1 MRIVFTSYVS
11 SPEFEEPLVWLNRIN
26 GYTGILEGLSKNHE
40 VIGIEKINYKGD
52 YFQDG
57 VQYCFLKQRKKVL
70 LFPFRLHQFIKKLQP
85 DIVFINGFIFPLQ
98 IIQLRL
104 TQGKKTR
111 IFILHRAEKPY
122 KGIKRWLQKL
132 ADKCVRGY
140 LFTSFESAAEWI
152 KCGIIQEQNKVHEII
167 QGSSRFRVTRPQLPI
182 VDKLD
187 FLWVGRLDANKD
199 PVTVIK
205 AFIKFLQVQPS
216 ARLNLVYQDAPLLE
230 ELLSLIKTSEAAKKA
245 IKFIGPIEHQQ
256 LEEWYN
262 KSDFIISG
270 SHYEGSGIAVCEAMS
285 CGCIPI
291 VTDIPSFRKM
301 TGGKCGFLYK
311 PGDDATL
318 LKLLCSAKDMDIGAE
333 RKKVLEQF
341 RNELSFE
348 AITKKIEKIISN

>member
-11 SPEFEEPLVWLNRIN
+11 SPEFEDPLAWLNRIK

-40 VIGIEKINYKGD
+40 VIGVERINYEGN
-52 YFQDG
+52 YFQEG
-57 VQYCFLKQRKKVL
+57 VQYHFLKQKKKVL
-70 LFPFRLHQFIKKLQP
+70 LFPFRLHQFIKKLRP

-98 IIQLRL
+98 IIQLRSKL
-104 TQGKKTR
+104 GKRSR

-132 ADKCVRGY
+132 ADKYIQGY
-140 LFTSFESAAEWI
+140 LFTSFESAEEWVKYKII
-152 KCGIIQEQNKVHEII
+152 KDQKKIHEII
-167 QGSSRFRVTRPQLPI
+167 QGSSRFGVTSSQRSK
-182 VDKLD
+182 VDKQS

-199 PVTVIK
+199 PVTMIK

-216 ARLNLVYQDAPLLE
+216 AKINLVYQDAPLLE
-230 ELLSLIKTSEAAKKA
+230 ELLNLIKTNEAKRA
-245 IKFIGPIEHQQ
+245 INFIGRVEHQQ
-256 LEEWYN
+256 LEEWYG

-301 TGGKCGFLYK
+301 TGGKCGFLYN
-311 PGDDATL
+311 PGDDAAL
-318 LKLLCSAKDMDIGAE
+318 LKLLCTTRDLDSNAE

-341 RNELSFE
+341 KTELSFE
-348 AITKKIEKIISN
+348 AITRKIEQIISN

>member
-11 SPEFEEPLVWLNRIN
+11 SPEFEEPLAWLNRIK

-40 VIGIEKINYKGD
+40 VIGIEKINYEGD
-52 YFQDG
+52 YYENG
-57 VQYCFLKQRKKVL
+57 VQYYFLKQRKKVL
-70 LFPFRLHQFIKKLQP
+70 LFPFRLHQFIKKIQP

-98 IIQLRL
+98 IIQLQL
-104 TQGKKTR
+104 TLGKKSR

-122 KGIKRWLQKL
+122 KGIKRWLQKI

-167 QGSSRFRVTRPQLPI
+167 QGSSRFRVTRPQLPM
-182 VDKLD
+182 VEKQS

-199 PVTVIK
+199 PLTVIK
-205 AFIKFLQVQPS
+205 AFINFLQVQPS
-216 ARLNLVYQDAPLLE
+216 ARLNLVYQDAPLLQ
-230 ELLSLIKTSEAAKKA
+230 ELLSLIKTNYAEDS
-245 IKFIGPIEHQQ
+245 IKFVGRVPHDR
-256 LEEWYN
+256 LEEWNN

-270 SHYEGSGIAVCEAMS
+270 SHYEGSGIGVCEAMS

-311 PGDDATL
+311 PGDDTAL
-318 LKLLCSAKDMDIGAE
+318 LKLLCATKEMDINAE

>member
-11 SPEFEEPLVWLNRIN
+11 SPEFEEPVVWLNRIK

-40 VIGIEKINYKGD
+40 VIGIEKINYEGD
-52 YFQDG
+52 YYQNS
-57 VQYCFLKQRKKVL
+57 VQYYFLKQRKKVL
-70 LFPFRLHQFIKKLQP
+70 LFPVGLHQFIKKLQP

-104 TQGKKTR
+104 TLGEKSR

-122 KGIKRWLQKL
+122 KGIKRWLQKI

-152 KCGIIQEQNKVHEII
+152 KCDIIKNQKKVHEII
-167 QGSSRFRVTRPQLPI
+167 QGSSRFRVIRPQLSI
-182 VDKLD
+182 VEKQS

-199 PVTVIK
+199 PLTVIK
-205 AFIKFLQVQPS
+205 AFINFLQVQPS
-216 ARLNLVYQDAPLLE
+216 AKLNLVYQDASLLD
-230 ELLSLIKTSEAAKKA
+230 ELLSLIKTNYAEDS
-245 IKFIGPIEHQQ
+245 IKFVGRVPHDR

-301 TGGKCGFLYK
+301 TGRNCGFLYK
-311 PGDDATL
+311 PGDDAAL
-318 LKLLCSAKDMDIGAE
+318 LKLLCATKDTDISAE

>member
-11 SPEFEEPLVWLNRIN
+11 SPEFEEPLAWLNRIK

-40 VIGIEKINYKGD
+40 VIGIEKINYEGS

-57 VQYCFLKQRKKVL
+57 VQYYFLKQEKKVL

-104 TQGKKTR
+104 KLGNSSR

-132 ADKCVRGY
+132 ADKCVQGY
-140 LFTSFESAAEWI
+140 LFTSFESAEEWI
-152 KCGIIQEQNKVHEII
+152 KFGIIKNQKKIHEII
-167 QGSSRFRVTRPQLPI
+167 QGSSRFGVTSSKLP
-182 VDKLD
+182 VVNKQN
-187 FLWVGRLDANKD
+187 FLWVGRLDDNKD

-216 ARLNLVYQDAPLLE
+216 AKLFLIYQDAPLLNK
-230 ELLSLIKTSEAAKKA
+230 LLSLIETNEAAKNA
-245 IKFIGPIEHQQ
+245 IKLVGHISHNN

-270 SHYEGSGIAVCEAMS
+270 SHYEGSGIAVSEAMS

-301 TGGKCGFLYK
+301 TEEKCGFLYR
-311 PGDDATL
+311 PGDDFEL
-318 LKLLCSAKDMDIGAE
+318 LKLLCATKDMDINAE

-341 RNELSFE
+341 TNELSFE
-348 AITKKIEKIISN
+348 AITKKIGQIISN

>member
-11 SPEFEEPLVWLNRIN
+11 SPEFEEPLAWLNRIK

-40 VIGIEKINYKGD
+40 VIGIEKINYEGD
-52 YFQDG
+52 YYQNG
-57 VQYCFLKQRKKVL
+57 VQYYFLKQRKKVL
-70 LFPFRLHQFIKKLQP
+70 LFPVRLHQFIKKLQP

-104 TQGKKTR
+104 TLGKKSR

-152 KCGIIQEQNKVHEII
+152 KCGIIQDQKKVHEII

-182 VDKLD
+182 VDKQS
-187 FLWVGRLDANKD
+187 FLWVGRLDTNKD

-205 AFIKFLQVQPS
+205 AFINFLQIQPS
-216 ARLNLVYQDAPLLE
+216 ARLNLVYQDAPLLD
-230 ELLSLIKTSEAAKKA
+230 ELISLIKTNDAEDS
-245 IKFIGPIEHQQ
+245 IKFIGKVCHVQ

-262 KSDFIISG
+262 KSDFFISG

-291 VTDIPSFRKM
+291 VTDIPSFKKM
-301 TGGKCGFLYK
+301 TGGRCGFLYK
-311 PGDDATL
+311 PDDDATL
-318 LKLLCSAKDMDIGAE
+318 LKLLCATNDLDINAE
-333 RKKVLEQF
+333 RKKVLEQVK
-341 RNELSFE
+341 NELSFK
-348 AITKKIEKIISN
+348 AITKKIEQIISN